1 MARRRVTDA
10 GRDAAEDVR
19 FHVLLCQ
26 RGNALFDCMAVFYF
40 TIRMRYALI

>member
-1 MARRRVTDA
+1 VTDT